1 MGIGEEGT
9 AMTDANGT
17 AEHWDARY
25 GEHEQFWSGNPNT
38 ALVEHVA
45 HLDPGRALDLGCGE
59 GADAI
64 WLAEQGWQVTA
75 VDVSGEALRRA
86 QRAAEEAG
94 VAGRID
100 WRRMD
105 LASEFPRG
113 EFDLIS
119 AQFLHSEVELPR
131 EEILR
136 TAAAAVVPG
145 GVLLIE
151 GHANIPDWAPQQYH
165 DHDVHL
171 PSSRELL
178 ETLGL
183 GEEWEVLVCAEHE
196 RIQNGP
202 DGYIGARQD
211 TTLKLRRSSAA
222 RSR

>member
-1 MGIGEEGT
+1 
-9 AMTDANGT
+9 MTDTNAT

-38 ALVEHVA
+38 ALVEHVRA
-45 HLDPGRALDLGCGE
+45 LAPGRALDLGCGE

-75 VDVSGEALRRA
+75 VDVSGAALRRA

-94 VAGRID
+94 VRARINFQQA
-100 WRRMD
+100 D
-105 LASEFPRG
+105 LAIAFPRG

-131 EEILR
+131 EDILR
-136 TAAAAVVPG
+136 TAAAAVAPG

-151 GHANIPDWAPQQYH
+151 GHANIPDWSPEQYH
-165 DHDVHL
+165 DHAVHL

-178 ETLGL
+178 GTLGL
-183 GEEWEVLVCAEHE
+183 GQEWEVLVCGEHE

-211 TTLKLRRSSAA
+211 TTLKLRRS
-222 RSR
+222 